1 MKFRTPPVLLCGWAL
16 LTAAPLQASEES
28 TDATPHLVP
37 MPPFVEEYDRVVFDL
52 LIGARESEFWML
64 VKPSF
69 SPEYSLVISKK
80 KSGGAGQVR
89 EYEVRWSQP
98 VKSIWQ
104 LGRFSSPGSVRATP
118 RISVKIDQRKVSIP
132 ADLVD
137 DYFAPLWRFNL
148 NAVRTPESGYSL
160 GLDGTTY
167 GFFARPNQYGEI
179 WQPRRGA
186 PRKLA
191 ELGECLI
198 VFVRATEAERGGRL
212 ANCTELASEFKVP
225 QEKRN

>member
-1 MKFRTPPVLLCGWAL
+1 MKFRTPPVLLFGWVM
-16 LTAAPLQASEES
+16 LTAAPAQASEES
-28 TDATPHLVP
+28 TDAAPHLVP
-37 MPPFVEEYDRVVFDL
+37 MPPFVAEYDRVVFDL

-69 SPEYSLVISKK
+69 APEYSLVVSKK
-80 KSGGAGQVR
+80 KFGGAGQVR

-98 VKSIWQ
+98 AKSIWQ
-104 LGRFSSPGSVRATP
+104 LGRFSTHGPVRATP
-118 RISVKIDQRKVSIP
+118 RISVKVDQRKVPVP

-148 NAVRTPESGYSL
+148 NAVRIPKSGYSL
-160 GLDGTTY
+160 GFDGTTY
-167 GFFARPNQYGEI
+167 SFFASPNQYGQI

-186 PRKLA
+186 PRTLA

-212 ANCTELASEFKVP
+212 ANCVELASEFKAS
-225 QEKRN
+225 QEKP